1 MGFLDRL
8 LHNNA
13 AVIGMKMAEADGH
26 PTPATSI
33 PLANGDSW
41 PSDMDFYGYASGA
54 YCREYAVRGLH
65 HPQYSLAAIQ
75 GVSEERRWG
84 CRGSLRRRSCR
95 FDEAAFSSSWNDPLP
110 VHQHAAS

>member
-13 AVIGMKMAEADGH
+13 AVIGMKMAEAGGH

-54 YCREYAVRGLH
+54 YCREYAVRVVIDFITRNIA
-65 HPQYSLAAIQ
+65 SLPFKVYRKNADGDAEE
-75 GVSEERRWG
+75 VSDAR
-84 CRGSLRRRSCR
+84 
-95 FDEAAFSSSWNDPLP
+95 LP
-110 VHQHAAS
+110 I

>member
-8 LHNNA
+8 LHNNT
-13 AVIGMKMAEADGH
+13 AVIGMKMAEADEH

-54 YCREYAVRGLH
+54 YCREYATSSPEIARH
-65 HPQYSLAAIQ
+65 
-75 GVSEERRWG
+75 
-84 CRGSLRRRSCR
+84 CRSKCIGRTRTAMPRKSPTALL
-95 FDEAAFSSSWNDPLP
+95 PL
-110 VHQHAAS
+110 